1 LNKPQSSIRYFGL
14 IFALFAVF
22 NLLLTACAEETA
34 PATAVAT
41 PSATL
46 VPTTPASATT
56 SPPEANLTAIPAPMP
71 TTTPAPTATPTPA
84 PISAADLPPGVAS
97 ASLAQVYATPGL
109 PGHTRPVD
117 AVAFSPD
124 GKILATASSDQ
135 SIILWSAEDGKLIRT
150 IKNAKDVKKLVFS
163 PDSKLLAVNESG
175 YNTGA
180 VRVWSVENGQEV
192 FKYPGR
198 LDGGAN
204 IAFSPD
210 GKTFVMHYLFFD
222 VQSDSHSDRY
232 RYSLWSV
239 GNWQKLEEYDH
250 DDTELYIFDTDIA
263 ASNGQLLATQIRGK
277 ELVVVNLSSK
287 QKEAVFTLNA
297 EVFPLAFDS
306 AFNVFASREV
316 YDERLIHV
324 WSWKDRKEI
333 QTIKLD
339 VDVGMNLRMSP
350 DGSLLAFPTE
360 DGKIRVW
367 SLATNTELLNVKVL
381 FPSNRIYNDMYS
393 FVFSPDSKK
402 IAWSDDKNN
411 LNIANVADGK
421 KLLTIEAQ
429 NHAVE
434 AIAFSPDSKLMATT
448 KSDGKVS
455 LTSVPDGKLVK
466 TFTAHDKATTALAFS
481 PDGKILLTGGT
492 DGYIRFWSLPDIKRL
507 ENRLIK
513 GAIGFRSLAFSPDGK
528 YFSLIFSQP
537 QYGPEL
543 QLWSFD
549 PADFLFDTN
558 LVERRYGTFDS
569 GTLSANFSADS
580 QNLIYTYWVN
590 AHDDGYTIW
599 PIKDLAK
606 SDKDYENTKGA
617 STKHTASYAN
627 FAPDGKFV
635 AVAVTE
641 RFWGKED
648 PRSNGIDLWST
659 DKQTQ
664 ILRSPDFGNTSV
676 NWLTFSPDG
685 RILTGRSSDSTLKI
699 WETRSGKE
707 LFSTNPTQTHGLHTA
722 ALSPDGKYLAS
733 GHFDG
738 SVKLWEVRR

>member
-46 VPTTPASATT
+46 VPTTTASAPT
-56 SPPEANLTAIPAPMP
+56 SPPEANLTATPAPMP

-124 GKILATASSDQ
+124 GKILATASDDH

-150 IKNAKDVKKLVFS
+150 IKNVKDVKKLVFS

-466 TFTAHDKATTALAFS
+466 IFTAHDKVTTALAFS
-481 PDGKILLTGGT
+481 PDGKTLLTGGA
-492 DGYIRFWSLPDIKRL
+492 DGYLRFWTVADAKRVDETKVAGAERFESLSFSPDGQTFAFIVTEPDAFETVQVR
-507 ENRLIK
+507 
-513 GAIGFRSLAFSPDGK
+513 AISDLWCTLHRDDHMINGYLYSASFSPDGK
-528 YFSLIFSQP
+528 ELIHSSNGGTNMFVLKKDDTCEKNDLLK
-537 QYGPEL
+537 YGKG
-543 QLWSFD
+543 F
-549 PADFLFDTN
+549 
-558 LVERRYGTFDS
+558 GDS
-569 GTLSANFSADS
+569 TAVA
-580 QNLIYTYWVN
+580 W
-590 AHDDGYTIW
+590 
-599 PIKDLAK
+599 
-606 SDKDYENTKGA
+606 
-617 STKHTASYAN
+617 ASYS
-627 FAPDGKFV
+627 PDGKFI
-635 AVAVTE
+635 AISFFHSIGGA
-641 RFWGKED
+641 GLSND
-648 PRSNGIDLWST
+648 GRSNGITIWTT
-659 DKQTQ
+659 DKEQAVVK
-664 ILRSPDFGNTSV
+664 SPEFTNFV
-676 NWLTFSPDG
+676 VFWFAFSPDG
-685 RILTGRSSDSTLKI
+685 RILTGRATDSTLKI

-707 LFSTNPTQTHGLHTA
+707 LFTTNPAQTHGLHTA